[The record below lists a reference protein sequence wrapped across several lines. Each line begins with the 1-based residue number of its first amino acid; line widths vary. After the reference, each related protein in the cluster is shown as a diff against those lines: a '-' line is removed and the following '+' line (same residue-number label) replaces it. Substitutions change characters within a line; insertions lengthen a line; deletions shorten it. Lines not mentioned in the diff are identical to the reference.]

1 MKTEVLNVTGMTC
14 GGCVT
19 SVKHALSAL
28 PGVSPVAVS
37 LPKNQVEVQYDESKL
52 AVEQIGTA
60 LQGAG
65 YGIAA
70 SPAKAGRQ
78 GGGCCS

>member
-28 PGVSPVAVS
+28 PGVASVSVS
-37 LPKNQVEVQYDESKL
+37 LPKNQVEVQFDESKL
-52 AVEQIGTA
+52 KVEQMRIA

-65 YGIAA
+65 YDVATAA
-70 SPAKAGRQ
+70 TNTEQRGRS
-78 GGGCCS
+78 CCS